1 MVVKVVGC
9 WGDKSMINKR
19 IERFIIQLSLS
30 ILIGGLF
37 ASVFYG
43 IYNQTGIL
51 LEIGSLISKALS
63 LIGAILIGLLVKR
76 FVDYQDKIKDI
87 ELNSKAPSN
96 VVELFEAQK
105 DEYFKLSYRN
115 SINFIYLVVGLFM
128 VLGCLIVPLDQIKE
142 NVDIGYFIVVDAGM
156 TVSTV
161 CFLLCVCYEIIV
173 KTEEARKAKLHFEKI
188 KEIEAERQSLIEKLN
203 KKIREQRDADKK
215 DVEKFRGNK
224 DFDLRGYLDT
234 FKKDSSN

>member
-76 FVDYQDKIKDI
+76 FVDIRIRLKI
-87 ELNSKAPSN
+87 
-96 VVELFEAQK
+96 
-105 DEYFKLSYRN
+105 LS
-115 SINFIYLVVGLFM
+115 
-128 VLGCLIVPLDQIKE
+128 
-142 NVDIGYFIVVDAGM
+142 
-156 TVSTV
+156 
-161 CFLLCVCYEIIV
+161 
-173 KTEEARKAKLHFEKI
+173 
-188 KEIEAERQSLIEKLN
+188 
-203 KKIREQRDADKK
+203 
-215 DVEKFRGNK
+215 
-224 DFDLRGYLDT
+224 
-234 FKKDSSN
+234 